1 MATTT
6 TTTVRE
12 EGEEENLAVFERK
25 LDVATAD
32 IYTPISAVSYS
43 PRPHERTLL

>member
-1 MATTT
+1 LA

-12 EGEEENLAVFERK
+12 EGEEEKLAVFERK

-32 IYTPISAVSYS
+32 IYTSISAVSYS
-43 PRPHERTLL
+43 PRSHERTLL